1 MMYRHTVPG
10 QPVRALIAR
19 SERGAAH
26 RRLVAA
32 AASGALS
39 LAVGALSPAV
49 GALSLAA
56 VALLPAGALAQTYP
70 TKAARIMVGASA
82 GGGTDV
88 IARML
93 ADKFAENWKQSFV
106 VENRPGA
113 SNTIAADLT
122 ARAAPDGHTLLVATN
137 TGQAIAPHMLKL
149 AYDPLKDLQPV
160 GLIVEVPNVVLV
172 SATLPI
178 RSISE
183 LVAEMKAKPQGF
195 RYGSSGVGSTQHLAG
210 EAFDL
215 TTGTRSIHVPYKGS
229 SQAHV
234 DVISGAVQ
242 LMFDTT
248 SSSMPQIRAG
258 KLRPLAV
265 MSPKR
270 SAQLPEVPT
279 LAEAGVA
286 GLEMSTWYG
295 LFVTGGTPTPVVSA
309 LHSELRRVLRLTD
322 VQEKLKGLGGEMRD
336 MSIDEFAAFNRAEFQ
351 RFGKLIVE
359 AKVSVD
365 SK

>member
-1 MMYRHTVPG
+1 MTRP
-10 QPVRALIAR
+10 AR
-19 SERGAAH
+19 SRRSLLTTTAAMA
-26 RRLVAA
+26 LGL
-32 AASGALS
+32 SGIT
-39 LAVGALSPAV
+39 LAPHV
-49 GALSLAA
+49 
-56 VALLPAGALAQTYP
+56 LAQP
-70 TKAARIMVGASA
+70 AWPIKPVRIMVGASA

-93 ADKFAENWKQSFV
+93 ADRFADTWKQSFV

-122 ARAAPDGHTLLVATN
+122 AKAAPDGHTLLVATN

-160 GLIVEVPNVVLV
+160 GMIVEVPNVVLV
-172 SATLPI
+172 SATTPI
-178 RSISE
+178 KTVSE
-183 LVAEMKAKPQGF
+183 LIADMKAKPQGY

-215 TTGTRSIHVPYKGS
+215 ATGVKSIHVPYKGS

-258 KLRPLAV
+258 KMRPLAV
-265 MSPKR
+265 MSPRR
-270 SAQLPEVPT
+270 SAQLPDVPT
-279 LAEAGVA
+279 LAEAGVPN
-286 GLEMSTWYG
+286 LEMSTWYG
-295 LFVTGGTPTPVVSA
+295 LFVTGGTPAPVVTM
-309 LHSELRRVLRLTD
+309 LHNELRRVLTIPE
-322 VQEKLKGLGGEMRD
+322 VSQKLAGLGGEQRD
-336 MSIDEFAAFNRAEFQ
+336 MTIEAFAAFNRAEFQ
-351 RFGKLIVE
+351 RFGKLIAE
-359 AKVSVD
+359 AKIGD
-365 SK
+365 GK

>member
-1 MMYRHTVPG
+1 MKKAYSHLLPLRT
-10 QPVRALIAR
+10 IF
-19 SERGAAH
+19 S
-26 RRLVAA
+26 
-32 AASGALS
+32 
-39 LAVGALSPAV
+39 
-49 GALSLAA
+49 AA
-56 VALLPAGALAQTYP
+56 VIGVAGLALTSAAQAQSAWP
-70 TKAARIMVGASA
+70 GKPVRIMVGASA

-93 ADKFAENWKQSFV
+93 ADRFADTWKQSFV

-122 ARAAPDGHTLLVATN
+122 AKAAPDGHTLLVATN

-149 AYDPLKDLQPV
+149 TYDPLKDLQPV
-160 GLIVEVPNVVLV
+160 GMIVEVPNVVLV

-178 RSISE
+178 KT
-183 LVAEMKAKPQGF
+183 VAELIADMKAKPQGY

-215 TTGTRSIHVPYKGS
+215 ATGVKSIHVPYKGS

-258 KLRPLAV
+258 KMRALAV
-265 MSPKR
+265 MSPRR

-279 LAEAGVA
+279 LAEAGVPS
-286 GLEMSTWYG
+286 LEMSTWYG
-295 LFVTGGTPTPVVSA
+295 LFVTGGTPAPVVTL
-309 LHSELRRVLRLTD
+309 LHNELRRVLTLPEVSQRLA
-322 VQEKLKGLGGEMRD
+322 GLGGEQRD
-336 MSIDEFAAFNRAEFQ
+336 MTIEAFAAFNRAEFQ
-351 RFGKLIVE
+351 RFGKLITE
-359 AKVSVD
+359 AKIGD
-365 SK
+365 GK